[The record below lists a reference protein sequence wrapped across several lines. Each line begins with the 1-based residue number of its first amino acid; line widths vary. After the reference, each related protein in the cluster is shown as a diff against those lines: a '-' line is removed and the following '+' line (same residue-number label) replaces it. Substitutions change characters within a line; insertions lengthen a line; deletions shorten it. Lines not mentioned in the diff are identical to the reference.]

1 MPSVLT
7 IVSICCLLLGVMALL
22 SAGGAFRAGRSFG
35 GGISTVFGLLMVV
48 VAALAFAITV
58 ATRGFRSLT
67 VEELAATVQTEPLPD
82 KRFHATVVLPGQP
95 LTMYDIAG
103 DAFYIDAHILKWHP
117 IVNLLGLHT
126 SYELDRVA
134 GRYHDVA
141 DERKRPH
148 TVFSLARPKP
158 VDMFK
163 LIKAFPPLGRLVD
176 AEYGSATFT
185 PTGRPASFDVLVSTT
200 GLLIRP
206 TTR

>member
-1 MPSVLT
+1 
-7 IVSICCLLLGVMALL
+7 
-22 SAGGAFRAGRSFG
+22 
-35 GGISTVFGLLMVV
+35 MVV
-48 VAALAFAITV
+48 LASLAFAITV
-58 ATRGFRSLT
+58 ATRGYRALT

-163 LIKAFPPLGRLVD
+163 LIKVFPPLGRLVD